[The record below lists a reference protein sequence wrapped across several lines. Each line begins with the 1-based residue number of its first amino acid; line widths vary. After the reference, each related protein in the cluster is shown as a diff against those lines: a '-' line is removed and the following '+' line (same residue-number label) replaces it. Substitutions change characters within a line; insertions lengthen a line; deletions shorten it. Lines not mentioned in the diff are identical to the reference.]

1 MRAGLFYILLVT
13 FALLLVSLN
22 QNSNKPL
29 HHDISTCQSIAVNTT
44 NDCIL
49 PDFNFS
55 LKKVF
60 SELTFLKIIHK
71 SFSEDTK
78 LNRID
83 LLVNEL
89 RLYRKKAIAF
99 IPLLQKSFL
108 LLFHY
113 TSANEDDHN
122 LPV

>member
-1 MRAGLFYILLVT
+1 M
-13 FALLLVSLN
+13 VSLN
-22 QNSNKPL
+22 QTGNKPL
-29 HHDISTCQSIAVNTT
+29 HPDISSCQSIAVNT
-44 NDCIL
+44 NSACIL
-49 PDFNFS
+49 PELSFS

-71 SFSEDTK
+71 SFPEKTIY
-78 LNRID
+78 NRTD
-83 LLVNEL
+83 LSVNEL

-99 IPLLQKSFL
+99 IPLKQKSFL